1 MKDETKLSGGYVAA
15 VAAYALWGIIPLYW
29 QLLNRFDP
37 VELICHR
44 VFWAF
49 ITLTIVLVYLKFS
62 DPHSISRHQQKD
74 IFLGLIY
81 IPVEQRSTVICWSI
95 VASILV
101 GVNWLVFVWCVQ
113 AKMIVESS
121 LGYFINPLMSVALGV
136 IVLGER
142 LRWINWVSIA
152 LAASGVAYLTW
163 QYGSVPYLALTLAL
177 SFGLYGLVKKRAS
190 LAAIPG
196 LWLETM
202 MLFVPAVVYL
212 AYRFVNG
219 ISALG
224 QDGFGWDLL
233 IASTGPVTT
242 IPLLLFA
249 FGAQRIPLSTMGLLQ
264 FIAPTLQ
271 FWMGWYVMR
280 EPVPAA
286 RWFGFVMVWAG
297 LAIYVASSIW
307 IRSRRIGTVAV
318 E

>member
-1 MKDETKLSGGYVAA
+1 MAA
-15 VAAYALWGIIPLYW
+15 IAAYVMWGIIPLYW

-37 VELICHR
+37 IELICHR

-49 ITLTIVLVYLKFS
+49 ITLTLVLVYFKFS
-62 DPHSISRHQQKD
+62 SPQSADRHPAKD
-74 IFLGLIY
+74 VFLGMIC
-81 IPVEQRSTVICWSI
+81 IPVEQRRKVICWSI

-101 GVNWLVFVWCVQ
+101 GVNWLVFIWCVQ
-113 AKMIVESS
+113 SKMIVESS
-121 LGYFINPLMSVALGV
+121 LGYFINPLMSVAIGV

-142 LRWINWVSIA
+142 LRWMNWVSIGM
-152 LAASGVAYLTW
+152 AACGVAYLTW

-177 SFGLYGLVKKRAS
+177 SFGLYGLVKKRSS

-202 MLFVPAVVYL
+202 MLFLPAVVYIT
-212 AYRFVNG
+212 YRYANG
-219 ISALG
+219 VSALG
-224 QDGFGWDLL
+224 QNGLGWDLL
-233 IASTGPVTT
+233 VASTGPITT

-271 FWMGWYVMR
+271 FWMGWYVMN

-286 RWFGFVMVWAG
+286 RWFGFIMVWAG
-297 LAIYVASSIW
+297 LAIFVASSVW
-307 IRSRRIGTVAV
+307 THSRRIEPAFID
-318 E
+318 